1 MTLTIAT
8 MSLCLFII
16 VIQHLYNWGMR
27 KIIGIM
33 EEHSLGPV
41 IALSTLVFGITFL
54 LFKFL
59 LEINK

>member
-1 MTLTIAT
+1 MVLIIAT

-16 VIQHLYNWGMR
+16 AIQHLYNWGMR
-27 KIIGIM
+27 KIIDIM
-33 EEHSLGPV
+33 EEQSFGPV
-41 IALSTLVFGITFL
+41 IALSTLVFGVTFL